1 MLKLNWKA
9 FKNLD
14 YVADKK
20 LYIMFTQAKNIFKD
34 N

>member
-1 MLKLNWKA
+1 
-9 FKNLD
+9 LD